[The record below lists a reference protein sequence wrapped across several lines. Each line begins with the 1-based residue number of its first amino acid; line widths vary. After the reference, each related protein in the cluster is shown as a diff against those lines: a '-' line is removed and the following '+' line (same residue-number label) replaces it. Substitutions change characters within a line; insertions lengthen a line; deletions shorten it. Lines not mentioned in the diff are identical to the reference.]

1 MDSLV
6 KFTYEDYE
14 IKLNKLNDL
23 VSIHFVDTQ
32 TYKIYYHEYTETDIY
47 NICTSLDIFYTICK
61 TSFKALCD
69 TGDLKKAIVKF
80 IVNKNCLNI
89 DIEHKYYVSYIF
101 NLKLELDSNTKISGQ
116 DICIK
121 KLELELKE
129 TKKLMEKQKDEFKSE
144 LNKIM
149 SILDGCQIFAQ
160 NLICHP
166 NAGYICNLEA
176 NNGSANNSSKLV
188 NISIKELEVDNG
200 DRTVYRNIKSFYQL
214 EKFTISSHFIK
225 ANLKDFENRT
235 LKELILTSSSNGTFV
250 SLTGIE
256 NFPSLEI
263 LSVTAA
269 PGLTNVVTVLSAIK
283 HKINSIKLTGCS
295 AVNSIELQ
303 TYCQKNNI
311 FLAIS

>member
-1 MDSLV
+1 
-6 KFTYEDYE
+6 
-14 IKLNKLNDL
+14 
-23 VSIHFVDTQ
+23 
-32 TYKIYYHEYTETDIY
+32 
-47 NICTSLDIFYTICK
+47 
-61 TSFKALCD
+61 
-69 TGDLKKAIVKF
+69 
-80 IVNKNCLNI
+80 
-89 DIEHKYYVSYIF
+89 
-101 NLKLELDSNTKISGQ
+101 
-116 DICIK
+116 
-121 KLELELKE
+121 
-129 TKKLMEKQKDEFKSE
+129 MEKQKDEFKSE

-166 NAGYICNLEA
+166 NAGYICDLQTNTGT
-176 NNGSANNSSKLV
+176 NSNNSSKLV

-235 LKELILTSSSNGTFV
+235 LKELILTSSSNGTFA

-263 LSVTAA
+263 LSVIAA
-269 PGLTNVVTVLSAIK
+269 PGLKDVVTVLSATK
-283 HKINSIKLTGCS
+283 HKLKTIKLTGCS

>member
-61 TSFKALCD
+61 TSFEALCD
-69 TGDLKKAIVKF
+69 TGDSKKAIVKF

-129 TKKLMEKQKDEFKSE
+129 TKKLMEKQKDEFKNE

-160 NLICHP
+160 NIYN
-166 NAGYICNLEA
+166 NAGHVCNLEA
-176 NNGSANNSSKLV
+176 NNGAASNNTKLV
-188 NISIKELEVDNG
+188 NISIKELDVDNG

-214 EKFTISSHFIK
+214 EKFTIGSSFTK
-225 ANLKDFENRT
+225 TNLKDFENRT
-235 LKELILTSSSNGTFV
+235 LKELILYCNNSTFT

-256 NFPSLEI
+256 NFPNLEI
-263 LSVTAA
+263 LSVQAA
-269 PGLTNVVTVLSAIK
+269 PALKDIVTVLSTTK
-283 HKINSIKLTGCS
+283 HKLKTIKLAGCS

>member
-61 TSFKALCD
+61 TSFEALCESD
-69 TGDLKKAIVKF
+69 SKKAIVKF

-101 NLKLELDSNTKISGQ
+101 NLKLELDTNTKISGQ

-129 TKKLMEKQKDEFKSE
+129 TKKLMEKQKDEFKGE

-160 NLICHP
+160 NLNSSGHICDLQI
-166 NAGYICNLEA
+166 NTGTN
-176 NNGSANNSSKLV
+176 SNNSSKLV
-188 NISIKELEVDNG
+188 NISIKELEVDHG
-200 DRTVYRNIKSFYQL
+200 GHTVYRNIKSFYQL
-214 EKFTISSHFIK
+214 EKFTIGSSFTK
-225 ANLKDFENRT
+225 TNLKDFENRT
-235 LKELILTSSSNGTFV
+235 LKELILYCNNGSFA

-256 NFPSLEI
+256 NFPNLEI
-263 LSVTAA
+263 LSIQLA
-269 PGLTNVVTVLSAIK
+269 PGLKDVVTVLSATK
-283 HKINSIKLTGCS
+283 HKLKTIKLTGCS

>member
-61 TSFKALCD
+61 TSFEALCESD
-69 TGDLKKAIVKF
+69 SKKAIVKF

-160 NLICHP
+160 NIYNNVGHVCD
-166 NAGYICNLEA
+166 LEV
-176 NNGSANNSSKLV
+176 NNGTSTGSKLV
-188 NISIKELEVDNG
+188 NISIKELEVDHGNY
-200 DRTVYRNIKSFYQL
+200 TVYRNIKSFYQL
-214 EKFTISSHFIK
+214 EKFTISSSFSK
-225 ANLKDFENRT
+225 TNLKNFENRT
-235 LKELILTSSSNGTFV
+235 LKELILTSSSNGTFT

-256 NFPSLEI
+256 NFPNLEI
-263 LSVTAA
+263 LSVQAA
-269 PGLTNVVTVLSAIK
+269 PGLTNIVKVLSATK
-283 HKINSIKLTGCS
+283 HKLKTIKLTGCS

>member
-61 TSFKALCD
+61 TSFEALCESD
-69 TGDLKKAIVKF
+69 SKKAIVKF
-80 IVNKNCLNI
+80 IVNKNFLNI

-129 TKKLMEKQKDEFKSE
+129 TKKLMEKQKDEFKNE

-160 NLICHP
+160 HINCGGSICDLQTNTGP
-166 NAGYICNLEA
+166 N
-176 NNGSANNSSKLV
+176 SNNSSKLV

-200 DRTVYRNIKSFYQL
+200 GRTVYRNIKSFYQL
-214 EKFTISSHFIK
+214 EKFTISNSFNK
-225 ANLKDFENRT
+225 TNLKDFENRT
-235 LKELILTSSSNGTFV
+235 LKELILQSSGDGTFT

-256 NFPSLEI
+256 NFPNLEI

-269 PGLTNVVTVLSAIK
+269 PGLKDVVTVLSATK
-283 HKINSIKLTGCS
+283 HKLKTIKLTGCS

>member
-61 TSFKALCD
+61 TSFEALCD
-69 TGDLKKAIVKF
+69 TGDSKKAIVKF

-101 NLKLELDSNTKISGQ
+101 NLKLELDTNTKISGQ

-129 TKKLMEKQKDEFKSE
+129 TKKLMEKQKDEFKTE
-144 LNKIM
+144 LDKIM

-160 NLICHP
+160 NIHN
-166 NAGYICNLEA
+166 NAGHICDLQT
-176 NNGSANNSSKLV
+176 NNGTSAGSKLV
-188 NISIKELEVDNG
+188 NISIKELEVDHG

-214 EKFTISSHFIK
+214 EKFTISSGFSK
-225 ANLKDFENRT
+225 TNLKDFENRT
-235 LKELILTSSSNGTFV
+235 LKELILTSGNNGTFT

-263 LSVTAA
+263 LSVTTA
-269 PGLTNVVTVLSAIK
+269 PGLKDVVTVLSATK
-283 HKINSIKLTGCS
+283 HKLKTIKLTGCS